1 MGLVWAWAAL
11 SMLLTYRFVLSWHEW
26 WQYVLAAG
34 VVAALCLYFA
44 SMMSK
49 DAAAGRQ
56 DDAIL
61 NIARYLTIGQL
72 AGMVIAMVGMIID
85 DKMPRDPREPD
96 WAANAMFFFGA
107 AALAAISAY
116 ALWGRRRNAPE
127 PPREQRISHAATP
140 DAADR
145 TARLRIEHRGRRACR
160 GARRERA
167 AGPRR
172 RAVRGASAADALA
185 HQRAAWRAGTTHTPA
200 ADWAWSNTVLT
211 AIVYAW
217 GAAAL
222 FSIYGLSGLHLAPL
236 VAIRS
241 RHGAARRGGACYAPR
256 HLASE
261 RGLKIRA
268 STLNIIMAITVAQAV
283 SIVGAL
289 VYLVASGS
297 ARHAQR
303 RLGREPCVHRRR
315 PHDRRDLARLP
326 AAYWRTPTPAPA
338 GA

>member
-1 MGLVWAWAAL
+1 MTSAWLWIASLAVGTAAVCLGAAGGHQYVHMALTALVCLGFTLLAVWERRRLVNEGASEPALAGATANSMGLVWAWAAL

-116 ALWGRRRNAPE
+116 ALWG
-127 PPREQRISHAATP
+127 
-140 DAADR
+140 
-145 TARLRIEHRGRRACR
+145 
-160 GARRERA
+160 
-167 AGPRR
+167 
-172 RAVRGASAADALA
+172 
-185 HQRAAWRAGTTHTPA
+185 
-200 ADWAWSNTVLT
+200 
-211 AIVYAW
+211 
-217 GAAAL
+217 
-222 FSIYGLSGLHLAPL
+222 
-236 VAIRS
+236 
-241 RHGAARRGGACYAPR
+241 
-256 HLASE
+256 
-261 RGLKIRA
+261 
-268 STLNIIMAITVAQAV
+268 
-283 SIVGAL
+283 
-289 VYLVASGS
+289 
-297 ARHAQR
+297 
-303 RLGREPCVHRRR
+303 
-315 PHDRRDLARLP
+315 
-326 AAYWRTPTPAPA
+326 PAPKRA
-338 GA
+338 